1 VRLDAAPPIG
11 QVFPQPKLDDGRRLD
26 DVIERRFAMLA
37 DAVFLASMP
46 HELRATLRAAG
57 IKVVAAPSS
66 GVDAWLATNKVRSV
80 LIRPDAY
87 VHATANSHDDL
98 SIAVVSLAR
107 AFGTAA
113 LANIGRR

>member
-1 VRLDAAPPIG
+1 M
-11 QVFPQPKLDDGRRLD
+11 
-26 DVIERRFAMLA
+26 IERRFAMLA
-37 DAVFLASMP
+37 DSAFLASMP

-57 IKVVAAPSS
+57 ITVIAAPSS
-66 GVDAWLATNKVRSV
+66 GVDAWLARRSV

-98 SIAVVSLAR
+98 SIAVFSLAR

-113 LANIGRR
+113 LANIGRRYSHA